1 MPRHQAQGAGS
12 IEVKKDARNRVT
24 LPAAEF
30 DYYVIRAFPDGHFEL
45 YPRVL
50 ADPLISRRTLG
61 MMDEAMTRML
71 QGEVSEPIDPN
82 AL

>member
-1 MPRHQAQGAGS
+1 MAATKE

-30 DYYVIRAFPDGHFEL
+30 DYYVLRAFPDGHFEL

-50 ADPLISRRTLG
+50 VDPLISRRTLG